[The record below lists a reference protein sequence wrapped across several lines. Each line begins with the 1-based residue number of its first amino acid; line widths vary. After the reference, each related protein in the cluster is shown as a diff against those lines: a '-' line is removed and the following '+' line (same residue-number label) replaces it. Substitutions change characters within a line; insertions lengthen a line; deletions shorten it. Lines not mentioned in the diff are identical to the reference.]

1 MTPIRVLI
9 VDDEPVA
16 RHGIRVLLDAVPDV
30 DVVGECS
37 NGLEAVVAIQEKAP
51 DVVFLDVQM
60 PEMNGF
66 EVIEHIG
73 VEHMPAVIFVTAY
86 DAYAL
91 KAFEVHALDYLLKP
105 FNRTRLLQS
114 LQRVQRHL
122 RRRPI
127 DDLEARLL
135 ALLEAYKSEAAATPT
150 YVQRLVVKSA
160 GYIFFLNVDEIDWI
174 EAAGN
179 YVRLHVAGKTHLL
192 RETMSAMGQKLD
204 PTTFARIHRST
215 IVNLHRI
222 KRLQPLQNSEYVLLL
237 HDGTELTSSRRYR
250 KNLSVLLDHPS

>member
-1 MTPIRVLI
+1 MTKIRVLI

-16 RHGIRVLLDAVPDV
+16 RKGIRALLNDIPEVE
-30 DVVGECS
+30 VVGECS
-37 NGLEAVVAIQEKAP
+37 TGMEAVAVIRAQP
-51 DVVFLDVQM
+51 LDLVFLDVQM

-73 VEHMPAVIFVTAY
+73 VERMPTVIFVTAY
-86 DAYAL
+86 DQYAL

-105 FNRTRLLQS
+105 FNRERLHQA
-114 LQRVQRHL
+114 LQRALRHL
-122 RRRPI
+122 RRRHL
-127 DDLEARLL
+127 DNLEERLL
-135 ALLEAYKSEAAATPT
+135 ALLEAYKSEATVVPT

-192 RETMSAMGQKLD
+192 RDTMSAMEQKLD
-204 PTTFARIHRST
+204 PATFVRIHRSA
-215 IVNLHRI
+215 IVNLHRL
-222 KRLQPLQNSEYVLLL
+222 KRLRPLQNSEYALLL

-250 KNLSVLLDHPS
+250 KNLSVLLESSS